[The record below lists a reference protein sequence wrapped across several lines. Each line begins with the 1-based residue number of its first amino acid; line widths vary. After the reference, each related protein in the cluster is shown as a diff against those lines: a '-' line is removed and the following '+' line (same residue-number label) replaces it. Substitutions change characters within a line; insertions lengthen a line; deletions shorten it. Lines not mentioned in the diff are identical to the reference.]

1 MTPKLLLKIDEV
13 SEATGW
19 GRTFIYE
26 RLKAGDLKAVKVG
39 RSVRVS
45 MESLQEFIRRH
56 ASTPLVDPTL
66 R

>member
-1 MTPKLLLKIDEV
+1 MTTKLLLKIEEV

-26 RLKAGDLKAVKVG
+26 RLKAGDLQAVRVG

-45 MESLQEFIRRH
+45 VESLQALIRARTAPM
-56 ASTPLVDPTL
+56 ASDATQA
-66 R
+66 

>member
-26 RLKAGDLKAVKVG
+26 RLVDGGVNVPNFDVG
-39 RSVRVS
+39 LDA
-45 MESLQEFIRRH
+45 EI
-56 ASTPLVDPTL
+56 
-66 R
+66 